1 MLHRAKVRFV
11 AHKEMALRAKF
22 YGLLFLGLVAT
33 VQAEP
38 FKAASVESLEQAE
51 IQMSSLTK
59 AMKDGASILQD
70 GDLVAASAHSRYIS
84 SLVKA
89 GESKFGSSIFE
100 PLGRCFAA
108 GIDARSWWSNQ
119 LSAVQNGGV
128 ERIPGSIKSSL
139 TDYQANRSD
148 CLQAADPAASAK
160 ADAESDAEL
169 RKKFGGG
176 KECLTVL
183 DYNPETKKSFALPK
197 PAHCKA

>member
-1 MLHRAKVRFV
+1 M
-11 AHKEMALRAKF
+11 RAKF
-22 YGLLFLGLVAT
+22 YGLLFLGLAAT